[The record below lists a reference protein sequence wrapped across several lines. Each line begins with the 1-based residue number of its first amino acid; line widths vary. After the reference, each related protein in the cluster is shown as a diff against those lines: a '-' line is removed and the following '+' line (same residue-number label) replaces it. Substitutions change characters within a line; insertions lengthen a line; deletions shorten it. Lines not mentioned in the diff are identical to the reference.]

1 MIAFQSSP
9 AAACLRRIRSVGVR
23 VYFSSIRPVNSYSL
37 PEKEGIVIFASTH
50 RNGAVDGPVLEGL
63 LPVPLLIAGKNLAK
77 APLLGLLLGDCI
89 TIYRHPASVA
99 EQRQNIRQLKRA
111 ADAAIA
117 GRQLIMFPEGTSS
130 LGPGLQPIKRG
141 VEYLV
146 RWIRKKERARPVH
159 IIPVGLHYGRGFEF
173 RSRVEVVFGPAITVS
188 EENRPPGQLTRQ
200 LARAMARV
208 AVIFPDRES
217 QRRAELFADMVC
229 ALYPDQ
235 SHRAACLAY
244 RDGMLSADLQG
255 QFERFIKGRPRH
267 GRPPVVTREPLSD
280 LIRLALVS
288 PVVLAAFILNLLPV
302 LGAWLVAG
310 KMADD
315 DNVITLWRLLAGP
328 PLLACQLLGY
338 LILVCRLSPGGGLLF
353 LVLYGGISWS
363 GILLYDR
370 WRRLWHGWMGM
381 FSPDRK
387 RIICLQEEIG
397 QWLMAGAK
405 QNL

>member
-1 MIAFQSSP
+1 MISIQSSP
-9 AAACLRRIRSVGVR
+9 VAACLRRIRSVGVR
-23 VYFSSIRPVNSYSL
+23 VYFSSIKPVNSCSL
-37 PEKEGIVIFASTH
+37 PEEEGVVVFASIH

-99 EQRQNIRQLKRA
+99 EQRQNIRELKRA

-130 LGPGLQPIKRG
+130 LGPGLQPIRRG

-173 RSRVEVVFGPAITVS
+173 RSRVEVVFGPAITLS
-188 EENRPPGQLTRQ
+188 EESRPPGQLTRQ

-208 AVIFPDRES
+208 AVIFSDRES

-235 SHRAACLAY
+235 SHRFTCLAY
-244 RDGMLSADLQG
+244 RDGRLPTDLRR
-255 QFERFIKGRPRH
+255 RFDRLVQGRPRH
-267 GRPPVVTREPLSD
+267 GRPPVVTRTPFFD
-280 LIRLALVS
+280 LIRLALIS
-288 PVVLAAFILNLLPV
+288 PVVLAAFIVNLLPV

-328 PLLACQLLGY
+328 PLLALQLLGY
-338 LILVCRLSPGGGLLF
+338 LILACGLSPGGGLLF
-353 LVLYGGISWS
+353 FVLYGGISLS
-363 GILLYDR
+363 GIRLYDR

-387 RIICLQEEIG
+387 RLIRLQEEVG
-397 QWLMAGAK
+397 QWLMAAAK
-405 QNL
+405 QHR